1 MIQMIAPGSVRQSSG
16 TCSRS
21 PGRRRAAFTLIEL
34 LVVIAIMAILAS
46 LVLPI
51 GGAIKRKRIISRTQ
65 AEAKLLETAIERYKL
80 KFGHYPPDNPNN
92 LDQNPLF
99 YELEGTTTT
108 GGGTSFTTKDGSST
122 ITTAQATA
130 LFGVGGFV
138 NCTKGVGSDE
148 GTTAENMVPGL
159 KPNMTTNLPAGP
171 KVLIATVG
179 LAPGQP
185 ANAPNPWHYV
195 ANGPTNN
202 PRSFDLWVDIVVG
215 GKINRIANW
224 SDKPIVVP

>member
-1 MIQMIAPGSVRQSSG
+1 MLA
-16 TCSRS
+16 
-21 PGRRRAAFTLIEL
+21 
-34 LVVIAIMAILAS
+34 VIAIIGLLAGMVVGLS
-46 LVLPI
+46 GI
-51 GGAIKRKRIISRTQ
+51 ASRKSQEARIK
-65 AEAKLLETAIERYKL
+65 AEHTKLLIGLDAYKSEL
-80 KFGHYPPDNPNN
+80 GNYPPDNPNN

-99 YELEGTTTT
+99 YELEGTTAAA
-108 GGGTSFTTKDGSST
+108 GGTSFKTKDGSST

-179 LAPGQP
+179 LAPGKP

-215 GKINRIANW
+215 GKTNRIANW